1 MAKKKYYEHKITLGK
16 TITGETIRKSFYSA
30 KSKSDAKRKAE
41 KYRATH
47 ELELLC
53 GGNEPVRHTLFSAW
67 ALECL
72 ELYKKPYVKPNTY
85 SGTYLSPVQNH
96 LIPHFGNMALD
107 AILPIHVQQY
117 INEAAKQYSP
127 ETVKKDYAAMSFIMQ
142 TAVDNGLCRTSPVTK
157 TIRLPKYKTVTEKTA
172 FTQQEYDTAF
182 AFAAQHPLGL
192 DIMFLMETGISRS
205 ELLGLR
211 WKDLDLEQGTVTI
224 SQGLVSYYDDESGQ
238 WTISADGLKNKY
250 RKRTIP
256 LVNQLLLERL
266 REKPRT
272 IVPPRKKKAVET
284 EYVFHGPY
292 GQPYQPNNWANRVY
306 RPFMKDLLAA
316 HPELPELSPHELRH
330 TRATLW
336 VAQGMEPLMVIRLL
350 GHCDM
355 KMLTKIY
362 DHTSVDTLRAALE
375 AAKKSQQTAS

>member
-1 MAKKKYYEHKITLGK
+1 MARKKYYECKITLGK
-16 TITGETIRKSFYSA
+16 AITGEIIRKSFYSS

-41 KYRATH
+41 KYRAAH

-182 AFAAQHPLGL
+182 AFAVQHPLGL

-211 WKDLDLEQGTVTI
+211 WEDLDLEQGTVTI
-224 SQGLVSYYDDESGQ
+224 SQGLVSYYDDEAGQ
-238 WTISADGLKNKY
+238 WTISADGLKISIGNAPSPLSINSCWSGSGKS
-250 RKRTIP
+250 RT
-256 LVNQLLLERL
+256 RL
-266 REKPRT
+266 SLPE
-272 IVPPRKKKAVET
+272 RKK
-284 EYVFHGPY
+284 
-292 GQPYQPNNWANRVY
+292 R
-306 RPFMKDLLAA
+306 
-316 HPELPELSPHELRH
+316 
-330 TRATLW
+330 
-336 VAQGMEPLMVIRLL
+336 
-350 GHCDM
+350 
-355 KMLTKIY
+355 
-362 DHTSVDTLRAALE
+362 
-375 AAKKSQQTAS
+375 